1 MEEQTNVLSDFTEP
15 QFKLASV
22 GQRFLNCLIDLI
34 AFYLLAFIAGII
46 AGIIGVVMQ
55 TDSDNVLPGAAQLLF
70 LFSFLAIYV
79 LYYTLL
85 EGTKGKTLGKL
96 LTRTKAMQI
105 DGSPLGYKKA
115 FLRTLCR
122 FVPFEFI
129 SVFFGGFMWHD
140 QWTYSMTVQDN

>member
-15 QFKLASV
+15 QFKFAST
-22 GQRFLNCLIDLI
+22 GQRLLNFIVDTV
-34 AFYLLAFIAGII
+34 AFYVLNFLLGLITGLLAFAVRFDG
-46 AGIIGVVMQ
+46 
-55 TDSDNVLPGAAQLLF
+55 DSYPGGSIQLLF
-70 LFSFLAIYV
+70 LFAFIASYF

-96 LTRTKAMQI
+96 LTKTKAIQV

-122 FVPFEFI
+122 LIPFEFF
-129 SVFFGGFMWHD
+129 SVFFGGLMWHD
-140 QWTYSMTVQDN
+140 SLTYTMTVQDA